1 MNIFKSKLR
10 IRNKIAN
17 KVEKITE
24 HVYEFNTSYSFT
36 WCGKKYTGDFLNS
49 NVSSTHTTY
58 MFNTFWMLI
67 DHVNQTTKFKRIPET
82 PPSSSK
88 PTSVGFSDSETDN
101 SESCEEN
108 PTKEEI
114 WIDEDYITI
123 ENTNEYFY

>member
-1 MNIFKSKLR
+1 MNIKSKLR

-17 KVEKITE
+17 KKITE

-36 WCGKKYTGDFLNS
+36 WCGNKYAGYFLNS

-67 DHVNQTTKFKRIPET
+67 DHVNQTTKFQRIPGT
-82 PPSSSK
+82 PPSSSQ
-88 PTSVGFSDSETDN
+88 PTLVVFSDSETDN
-101 SESCEEN
+101 FKSGEES

-114 WIDEDYITI
+114 WIEDDYVTI
-123 ENTNEYFY
+123 ENIN